1 MTERSPEP
9 AVAAA
14 AAVPS
19 AGGHFLDGL
28 LIKYHADKGFVAII
42 SSPMTAA
49 HKTGPDRKGILYIYS
64 QIVFYAVAIKSAIPF
79 YPVLSRLCTVSVYT
93 RVLALF
99 DQLKFEIS
107 RILPLLKNLT
117 LDVTPRPPYVISRV
131 LRSAARILH
140 SVFFAALSRVPPF
153 LARTLFPGSGPRSP
167 TIRGRVSHSSA
178 SDRAFRVFWP
188 LCPLRSVAARHFRSM
203 LLPPTG
209 RRLPGSW
216 VCVCVC
222 FCGFWWGLCLFVFV
236 SVFICEFVPLFVP
249 PFLSVFVSLPVRAR
263 WGPAPLPARFF
274 LYSLGLSL
282 CILPGRL

>member
-1 MTERSPEP
+1 
-9 AVAAA
+9 
-14 AAVPS
+14 
-19 AGGHFLDGL
+19 
-28 LIKYHADKGFVAII
+28 
-42 SSPMTAA
+42 MTAA

-79 YPVLSRLCTVSVYT
+79 YPVLSRLCTISVYT

-117 LDVTPRPPYVISRV
+117 LDVTPRPPYVISRILRSAARIFHCVVLNSKIRILRRRPACVISRV

-140 SVFFAALSRVPPF
+140 SVFFAALSRVPPL

-203 LLPPTG
+203 LLRPTG

-222 FCGFWWGLCLFVFV
+222 FCGFWWGLCLFAFV

-249 PFLSVFVSLPVRAR
+249 PFLSVLVSLPVRAR
-263 WGPAPLPARFF
+263 SGPAPLPARFL